1 MKEFTNIRENRL
13 GGFDADT
20 EINGEVVPY
29 TLTQEDIDGAD
40 LSGAAMLPQAAKDA
54 YTAAQD
60 LATEQAWVVAELA
73 QADIEIR
80 KHEDGHARKKGA
92 SAGAWRTY
100 RNDLRDYVQDGVVVG
115 ERPVKP
121 L

>member
-60 LATEQAWVVAELA
+60 LATEQAWVKSEIEN
-73 QADIEIR
+73 ADISLSI
-80 KHEDGHARKKGA
+80 
-92 SAGAWRTY
+92 
-100 RNDLRDYVQDGVVVG
+100 VQDGDRRSIGTVGDWRNYRKALRDRVQDGAIIG
-115 ERPVKP
+115 ERPVRP
-121 L
+121 V